1 MKKRI
6 LVLVLSLL
14 SFSALADKDEA
25 VEAASSWLGI
35 IDADN
40 FAESWDETASL
51 FKRLLSRDQ
60 WVSMLDGVRTP
71 LGALVG
77 RELEST
83 TAETTL
89 PGAPDGNYWI
99 IVFNTRFANKASA
112 VETLV
117 MIDEEGKWLPVGY
130 YIR

>member
-1 MKKRI
+1 M
-6 LVLVLSLL
+6 
-14 SFSALADKDEA
+14 
-25 VEAASSWLGI
+25 
-35 IDADN
+35 
-40 FAESWDETASL
+40 
-51 FKRLLSRDQ
+51 KRLRCSNGSFPGINGSQ
-60 WVSMLDGVRTP
+60 CWMVSERP
-71 LGALVG
+71 LALLLAG
-77 RELEST
+77 GELEST